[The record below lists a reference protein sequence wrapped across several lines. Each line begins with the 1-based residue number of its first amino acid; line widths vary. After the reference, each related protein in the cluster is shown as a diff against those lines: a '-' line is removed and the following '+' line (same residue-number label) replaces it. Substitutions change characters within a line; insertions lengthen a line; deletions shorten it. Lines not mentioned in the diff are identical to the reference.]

1 MSNNNKNYKYLNIF
15 INNIINY
22 NNAIKVYFDLV
33 DGGQSRHTI
42 SQPYFA
48 FGKHNLPKL
57 KELDLQ
63 AGNYYKIKSIL
74 IENELGKSEWIWE
87 LA

>member
-15 INNIINY
+15 INEINNY
-22 NNAIKVYFDLV
+22 NNAIKVYFSLV
-33 DGGQSRHTI
+33 DGRKAQHNV
-42 SQPYFA
+42 SQPYVA
-48 FGKHNLPKL
+48 FGKHNLPALKALDL
-57 KELDLQ
+57 KE
-63 AGNYYKIKSIL
+63 GNYYKIKSTL